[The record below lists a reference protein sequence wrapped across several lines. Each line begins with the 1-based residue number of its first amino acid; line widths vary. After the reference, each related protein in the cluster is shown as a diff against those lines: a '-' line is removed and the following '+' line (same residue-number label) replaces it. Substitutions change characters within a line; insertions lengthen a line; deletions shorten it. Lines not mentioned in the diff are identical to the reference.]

1 MNVTIGEEAGC
12 LKEPMEFEVIAD
24 NINCLHTTNCKFS
37 RYHLQATDIGT
48 VTLRHCEIYSD
59 ESIPRL
65 IVHTKSIIKLTLDN
79 CHNMEFAD
87 LRVKPK
93 KAARH
98 VYIYDCDRLRNIA
111 ITRTGKSLPKISIV
125 KCKNLQSV
133 ASGKQDD
140 FSNVF
145 ITDCP
150 LFNISKRSTKL

>member
-1 MNVTIGEEAGC
+1 
-12 LKEPMEFEVIAD
+12 MEFEVIAD

-48 VTLRHCEIYSD
+48 VTLRQCEIYSD
-59 ESIPRL
+59 GSTPRL
-65 IVHTKSIIKLTLDN
+65 IVHTKSISKLILDN
-79 CHNMEFAD
+79 CHNMEFAE

-98 VYIYDCDRLRNIA
+98 VYFYDCSRLRNIA
-111 ITRTGKSLPKISIV
+111 ITRAGKTLPKISIV
-125 KCKNLQSV
+125 NCKNLQGV
-133 ASGKQDD
+133 ASGRQDD

-150 LFNISKRSTKL
+150 LFNIPKQNKTLKTTASHLLRK